1 MTLIVHFVSAR
12 EYTENASAMVYV
24 KELLEFIDT
33 DDRETVMTN
42 VLLKKLED
50 VGTEVA
56 DSRGQCYDN
65 IKGKKRRLQA

>member
-1 MTLIVHFVSAR
+1 MTLLVPAVSTR
-12 EYTENASAMVYV
+12 EYTENGSTMVSI
-24 KELLEFIDT
+24 KEPLKFIDT

-42 VLLKKLED
+42 VLLKKLGD

-56 DSRGQCYDN
+56 DSRGQGHDN

>member
-1 MTLIVHFVSAR
+1 
-12 EYTENASAMVYV
+12 MVNV
-24 KELLEFIDT
+24 KELLEFIDM

-56 DSRGQCYDN
+56 DSRGQGHDN
-65 IKGKKRRLQA
+65 IKGKKRRL

>member
-12 EYTENASAMVYV
+12 EYTENASTMVYV
-24 KELLEFIDT
+24 KELLEFI
-33 DDRETVMTN
+33 DRETVMTN